1 MGDII
6 VPKEFKCPKCGGAHF
21 GSDVEP
27 GPDGNLRAGKMVTCH
42 SIVGTKIYGQ
52 MQLHTYCG
60 YRCTREEAG
69 L

>member
-1 MGDII
+1 MT

-27 GPDGNLRAGKMVTCH
+27 GPDGKLRAGIKVTCQ
-42 SIVGTKIYGQ
+42 SVVASKYIGAYKSN
-52 MQLHTYCG
+52 TYCG